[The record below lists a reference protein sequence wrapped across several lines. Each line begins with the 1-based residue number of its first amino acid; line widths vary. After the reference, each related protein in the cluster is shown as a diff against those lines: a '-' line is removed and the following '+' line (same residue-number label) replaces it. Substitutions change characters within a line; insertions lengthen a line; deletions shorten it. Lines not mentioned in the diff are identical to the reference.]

1 MLTLRKNIQIG
12 ILQLIFLMT
21 IGNVIAQEEPKIIE
35 IIQAGGSTQ
44 DQFNFPGANILI
56 KKEGVRVHLLHEGA
70 LIKSDI
76 SYFYPKQNFFKANG
90 EIVFTQ
96 GDSLRMT
103 CDKIEYNGTSKM
115 AKAWGNVV
123 LERPDMNLKTDTL
136 YLDRSNSKAFYNS
149 FGTIV
154 DEKRKLTSIRGIY
167 FMDEKKYRFISR
179 VKIDDPEY
187 ELKSQRL
194 DYYTETDKAFF
205 YGKTTIVGE
214 EYDIY
219 CEKGAYDTQSQKGNF
234 QENAVIFYNNKEIRG
249 DSLYFENEK
258 NYAAATNNVSI
269 IDTLNKSVINGHY
282 GEIFKAKDSAII
294 TRRAMAINIIDLDSL
309 YIHADT
315 LIATG
320 PQEKKIL
327 RGYYDVRIFKTDLR
341 GKSDSLHLDQSTG
354 LIKLLKLPLNRKEE
368 QIFTASQKNAK
379 NPVLWFG
386 KSQMSGDKIFL
397 TSDMKTK
404 KLDSLKIVGNSWII
418 EKDSISDTGFNQIK
432 GGILDGAFEEG
443 KLREIEVSKNTEV
456 IYYMYSDED
465 NELIGIDK
473 TTCSRLKMV
482 TANNQIEDITF
493 FVSPDGDLYPDK
505 DLPSN
510 ERKLEG
516 FIWREEERP
525 KSILD
530 LFSEEDNQF
539 QPTEIQEMSIPE
551 GFLEKETD

>member
-1 MLTLRKNIQIG
+1 MRKHIQIG
-12 ILQLIFLMT
+12 ILQLVLLFA
-21 IGNVIAQEEPKIIE
+21 IGKAVAQEEPKIIK

-44 DQFNFPGANILI
+44 DQFNFPGANILV
-56 KKEGVRVHLLHEGA
+56 KKEGIRVHLFHEGA
-70 LIKSDI
+70 LIKSDV
-76 SYFYPKQNFFKANG
+76 SYFYPKENFFRANG
-90 EIVFTQ
+90 DVIFTQ
-96 GDSLRMT
+96 GDSLKMT
-103 CDKIEYNGTSKM
+103 CDQIEYDGTSKL
-115 AKAWGNVV
+115 AKAWGQVV

-136 YLDRSNSKAFYNS
+136 FLDRANSKAFYNS
-149 FGTIV
+149 FGTIE

-187 ELKSQRL
+187 LLNSQRL
-194 DYYTETDKAFF
+194 DYYTESDKAFF

-219 CEKGAYDTQSQKGNF
+219 CEKGAYDTQLQRGNF
-234 QENAVIFYNNKEIRG
+234 QENAVIFYDNKEIRG

-258 NYAAATNNVSI
+258 NYAAATNNISV

-294 TRRAMAINIIDLDSL
+294 TRRALAVNIIDQDSL

-320 PQEKKIL
+320 PTEKKIL

-354 LIKLLKLPLNRKEE
+354 LIKLLKLPLSRKEK
-368 QIFTASQKNAK
+368 QILTASQKNKK
-379 NPVLWFG
+379 NPILWFG
-386 KSQMSGDKIFL
+386 RSQMSGDKIFL
-397 TSDMKTK
+397 TSDMETK
-404 KLDSLKIVGNSWII
+404 KLDSLKIIGNSWII
-418 EKDSISDTGFNQIK
+418 ERDSISDTGFNQIK
-432 GGILDGAFEEG
+432 GGVLDGLFKEG
-443 KLREIEVSKNTEV
+443 ELREIDVSKNTEV
-456 IYYMYSDED
+456 VYYMYSDED

-482 TANNQIEDITF
+482 TRENQIEDITF
-493 FVSPDGDLYPDK
+493 FVSPDGNLFPDK
-505 DLPSN
+505 DLPHN

-516 FIWREEERP
+516 FIWREDERP
-525 KSILD
+525 NTIQE
-530 LFSEEDNQF
+530 LFSKEDNQF
-539 QPTEIQEMSIPE
+539 QPTEIREVSIPE
-551 GFLEKETD
+551 DFLQKIDE

>member
-1 MLTLRKNIQIG
+1 MRKHIQIG
-12 ILQLIFLMT
+12 ILQLVFLFA
-21 IGNVIAQEEPKIIE
+21 IGKAVAQEEPKIIK

-44 DQFNFPGANILI
+44 DQFNFPGANILV
-56 KKEGVRVHLLHEGA
+56 KKEGIRVHLFHEGA
-70 LIKSDI
+70 LIKSDV
-76 SYFYPKQNFFKANG
+76 SYFYPKENFFRANG
-90 EIVFTQ
+90 DVIFTQ
-96 GDSLRMT
+96 GDSLKMT
-103 CDKIEYNGTSKM
+103 CDQIEYDGTSKL
-115 AKAWGNVV
+115 AKAWGKVV

-136 YLDRSNSKAFYNS
+136 FLDRANSKAFYNS
-149 FGTIV
+149 FGTIE

-187 ELKSQRL
+187 LLNSQRL
-194 DYYTETDKAFF
+194 DYYTESDKAYF

-219 CEKGAYDTQSQKGNF
+219 CEKGAYDTQLQRGNF
-234 QENAVIFYNNKEIRG
+234 QENAVIFYDNKEIRG

-258 NYAAATNNVSI
+258 NYAAATNNISV

-294 TRRAMAINIIDLDSL
+294 TRRALAVNIIDQDSL

-320 PQEKKIL
+320 PTEKKIL

-354 LIKLLKLPLNRKEE
+354 LIKLLKLPLSRKEN
-368 QIFTASQKNAK
+368 QILTASQKNKK
-379 NPVLWFG
+379 NPILWFG
-386 KSQMSGDKIFL
+386 RSQMSGDKIFL
-397 TSDMKTK
+397 TSDMETK
-404 KLDSLKIVGNSWII
+404 KLDSLKIIGNSWII
-418 EKDSISDTGFNQIK
+418 ERDSISDTGFNQIK
-432 GGILDGAFEEG
+432 GGVLDGLFKEG
-443 KLREIEVSKNTEV
+443 ELREIDVSKNTEV
-456 IYYMYSDED
+456 VYYMYSDED

-482 TANNQIEDITF
+482 TKENQIEDITF
-493 FVSPDGDLYPDK
+493 LVSPDGNLFPDK
-505 DLPSN
+505 DLPLN

-516 FIWREEERP
+516 FIWREDERP
-525 KSILD
+525 NTIQE
-530 LFSEEDNQF
+530 LFSKEDNQF
-539 QPTEIQEMSIPE
+539 QPTEIREVSIPE
-551 GFLEKETD
+551 DFLQKIDE

>member
-1 MLTLRKNIQIG
+1 MKKFFQIG
-12 ILQLIFLMT
+12 VLQILFLLT
-21 IGNVIAQEEPKIIE
+21 IGKVAAQEESKIIQ

-44 DQFNFPGANILI
+44 DQLNFPGANILV
-56 KKEGVRVHLLHEGA
+56 KKQGVRVHLFHEGA

-96 GDSLRMT
+96 GDTLKMT
-103 CDKIEYNGTSKM
+103 CDKIEYDGKRKL
-115 AKAWGNVV
+115 AKAWGKVV

-136 YLDRSNSKAFYNS
+136 YLDRANSKAFYNS

-167 FMDEKKYRFISR
+167 FMNEKKYRFISR

-187 ELKSQRL
+187 ELKSQQL
-194 DYYTETDKAFF
+194 DYFTERDKAFF

-219 CEKGAYDTQSQKGNF
+219 CEKGAYDTQLQKGNF
-234 QENAVIFYNNKEIRG
+234 QKNAVIFYDNKEIRG

-282 GEIFKAKDSAII
+282 GEIYKAKDSAII
-294 TRRAMAINIIDLDSL
+294 TRRALAINIIDQDSL
-309 YIHADT
+309 FIHADT

-320 PQEKKIL
+320 PPEKKIL
-327 RGYYDVRIFKTDLR
+327 RGYYDVRIFKKDLR

-354 LIKLLKLPLNRKEE
+354 LIKLHKLPLTRKEI
-368 QIFTASQKNAK
+368 QIFSIAQKNAR
-379 NPVLWFG
+379 NPILWFG
-386 KSQMSGDKIFL
+386 RSQMSGDKIFL
-397 TSDMKTK
+397 TSDVKTK
-404 KLDSLKIVGNSWII
+404 KLDSLKIIGNSWII

-432 GGILDGAFEEG
+432 GGILDGVFEEG
-443 KLREIEVSKNTEV
+443 KLREIDVTKNTEV

-482 TANNQIEDITF
+482 TFNNQIEDITF
-493 FVSPDGDLYPDK
+493 FVSPDGHLYPEK
-505 DLPSN
+505 DLEIN

-516 FIWREEERP
+516 FIWREKERP
-525 KSILD
+525 KTIMD
-530 LFSEEDNQF
+530 LFSEADNEF
-539 QPTEIQEMSIPE
+539 QPTQIKEISTPE
-551 GFLEKETD
+551 AFLKKRDD

>member
-1 MLTLRKNIQIG
+1 MRKHIQIG
-12 ILQLIFLMT
+12 ILQLVFLFA
-21 IGNVIAQEEPKIIE
+21 IGKAVAQEEPKIIK

-44 DQFNFPGANILI
+44 DQFNFPGANILV
-56 KKEGVRVHLLHEGA
+56 KKEGIRVHLFHEGA
-70 LIKSDI
+70 LIKSDV
-76 SYFYPKQNFFKANG
+76 SYFYPKENFFRANG
-90 EIVFTQ
+90 DVIFTQ
-96 GDSLRMT
+96 GDSLKMT
-103 CDKIEYNGTSKM
+103 CDQIEYDGTSKL
-115 AKAWGNVV
+115 AKAWGQVV

-136 YLDRSNSKAFYNS
+136 FLDRANSQAFYNS
-149 FGTIV
+149 FGTIE

-187 ELKSQRL
+187 LLNSQRL
-194 DYYTETDKAFF
+194 DYYTESDKAFF

-219 CEKGAYDTQSQKGNF
+219 CEKGAYDTQLQRGNF
-234 QENAVIFYNNKEIRG
+234 QENAVIFYDNKEIRG

-258 NYAAATNNVSI
+258 NYAAATNNISV

-294 TRRAMAINIIDLDSL
+294 TRRALAVNIIDQDSL

-320 PQEKKIL
+320 PTEKKIL

-354 LIKLLKLPLNRKEE
+354 LIKLLKLPLSRKEN
-368 QIFTASQKNAK
+368 QILTASQKNKK
-379 NPVLWFG
+379 NPILWFG
-386 KSQMSGDKIFL
+386 RSQMSGDKIFL
-397 TSDMKTK
+397 TSDMETK
-404 KLDSLKIVGNSWII
+404 KLDSLKIIGNSWII
-418 EKDSISDTGFNQIK
+418 ERDSISDTGFNQIK
-432 GGILDGAFEEG
+432 GGVLDGLFKEG
-443 KLREIEVSKNTEV
+443 ELREIDVSKNTEV
-456 IYYMYSDED
+456 VYYMYSDED

-482 TANNQIEDITF
+482 TRENQIEDITF
-493 FVSPDGDLYPDK
+493 FVSPDGNLFPDK
-505 DLPSN
+505 DLPHN

-516 FIWREEERP
+516 FIWREDERP
-525 KSILD
+525 NTIQE
-530 LFSEEDNQF
+530 LFSKEDNQF
-539 QPTEIQEMSIPE
+539 QPTEIREVSIPE
-551 GFLEKETD
+551 DFLQKIDE

>member
-1 MLTLRKNIQIG
+1 M
-12 ILQLIFLMT
+12 
-21 IGNVIAQEEPKIIE
+21 
-35 IIQAGGSTQ
+35 
-44 DQFNFPGANILI
+44 
-56 KKEGVRVHLLHEGA
+56 KKEGIRVTPFHEGA
-70 LIKSDI
+70 LIKSDV
-76 SYFYPKQNFFKANG
+76 SYFYPKENFFRANG
-90 EIVFTQ
+90 DVIFTQ
-96 GDSLRMT
+96 GDSLKMT
-103 CDKIEYNGTSKM
+103 CDQIEYNGTSKL
-115 AKAWGNVV
+115 AKAWGKVV

-136 YLDRSNSKAFYNS
+136 YLDRANSKAFYKF

-187 ELKSQRL
+187 LLNSQRL
-194 DYYTETDKAFF
+194 DYYTESDKAFF

-219 CEKGAYDTQSQKGNF
+219 CEKGAYDTQLQRGNF
-234 QENAVIFYNNKEIRG
+234 QENAVIFYDNKEIRG

-258 NYAAATNNVSI
+258 NYAAATNNISV

-294 TRRAMAINIIDLDSL
+294 TRRALAVNIIDQDSL

-320 PQEKKIL
+320 PTEKKIL

-354 LIKLLKLPLNRKEE
+354 LIKLLKLPLSRKEN
-368 QIFTASQKNAK
+368 QILTASQKNKK
-379 NPVLWFG
+379 NPILWFG

-397 TSDMKTK
+397 TSDMETK
-404 KLDSLKIVGNSWII
+404 KLDSLKIIGNSWII
-418 EKDSISDTGFNQIK
+418 ERDSISDTGFNQIK
-432 GGILDGAFEEG
+432 GGVLDGLFKEG
-443 KLREIEVSKNTEV
+443 ELREIDVSKNTEV

-482 TANNQIEDITF
+482 TRENQIEDITF
-493 FVSPDGDLYPDK
+493 FVSPDGNLFPDK
-505 DLPSN
+505 DLPLN

-516 FIWREEERP
+516 LFGERMSAP
-525 KSILD
+525 IPYRSFLVKRTINFNPLKS
-530 LFSEEDNQF
+530 ER
-539 QPTEIQEMSIPE
+539 
-551 GFLEKETD
+551 

>member
-1 MLTLRKNIQIG
+1 MRQKIQIG
-12 ILQLIFLMT
+12 ILQLIFLLA
-21 IGNVIAQEEPKIIE
+21 IVKVASQEQPKIIE

-44 DQFNFPGANILI
+44 DQFRFPGANILV
-56 KKEGVRVHLLHEGA
+56 KKEEVRVHLFHEGA
-70 LIKSDI
+70 LIKSDV
-76 SYFYPKQNFFKANG
+76 SYFYPKENFFRANG
-90 EIVFTQ
+90 DVVFTQ
-96 GDSLRMT
+96 GDTLKMT
-103 CDKIEYNGTSKM
+103 CDQIEYDGSSKL
-115 AKAWGNVV
+115 AKAWGKVV

-136 YLDRSNSKAFYNS
+136 YLDRANSKAFYNC

-167 FMDEKKYRFISR
+167 FMNEKKYRFISR

-187 ELKSQRL
+187 ELKSQQL
-194 DYYTETDKAFF
+194 DYYTESDKAFF

-219 CEKGAYDTQSQKGNF
+219 CEKGAYDTQLQKGNF
-234 QENAVIFYNNKEIRG
+234 QENAVIFYDNKEIRG

-258 NYAAATNNVSI
+258 NYAAATNNISV

-294 TRRAMAINIIDLDSL
+294 TRRALAVNIIDRDSL
-309 YIHADT
+309 FIHADT

-320 PQEKKIL
+320 PTEKKIL

-341 GKSDSLHLDQSTG
+341 GRSDSLHLDQSTG
-354 LIKLLKLPLNRKEE
+354 LIKLLKLPLSRKEN
-368 QIFTASQKNAK
+368 QILTASQKNKK
-379 NPVLWFG
+379 NPILWFG

-397 TSDMKTK
+397 TSDIKTK
-404 KLDSLKIVGNSWII
+404 KLDSLKIIGNSWII
-418 EKDSISDTGFNQIK
+418 ERDSISDTGFNQIK
-432 GGILDGAFEEG
+432 GGVLDGLFKEG
-443 KLREIEVSKNTEV
+443 ELREIDVRKNTEV

-465 NELIGIDK
+465 NKLIGIDK

-482 TANNQIEDITF
+482 TNENQIEDITF
-493 FVSPDGDLYPDK
+493 FVSPDGNLFPDK
-505 DLPSN
+505 DLPLN

-516 FIWREEERP
+516 FIWREYERP
-525 KSILD
+525 NTILE

-539 QPTEIQEMSIPE
+539 QPTEIREVSIPE
-551 GFLEKETD
+551 DFLQITEQ

>member
-1 MLTLRKNIQIG
+1 VRQKIQIG
-12 ILQLIFLMT
+12 ILQLIFLLA
-21 IGNVIAQEEPKIIE
+21 IGKVASQEQPKIIE

-44 DQFNFPGANILI
+44 DQFRFPGANILI
-56 KKEGVRVHLLHEGA
+56 KKEGVRVHLIHEGA

-76 SYFYPKQNFFKANG
+76 SYFYPKENFFRANG
-90 EIVFTQ
+90 DVVFTQ
-96 GDSLRMT
+96 GDTLKMT
-103 CDKIEYNGTSKM
+103 CDQIEYDGSSKL
-115 AKAWGNVV
+115 AKAWGKVV

-136 YLDRSNSKAFYNS
+136 YLDRANSKAFYNS

-167 FMDEKKYRFISR
+167 FMNEKKYRFISR

-187 ELKSQRL
+187 ELKSQQL
-194 DYYTETDKAFF
+194 DYYTESDKAFF

-219 CEKGAYDTQSQKGNF
+219 CEKGAYDTQLQKGNF
-234 QENAVIFYNNKEIRG
+234 QENAVIFYDNKEIRG

-258 NYAAATNNVSI
+258 NYAAATNNISV

-294 TRRAMAINIIDLDSL
+294 TRRALAVNIIDRDSL

-320 PQEKKIL
+320 PTEKKIL

-341 GKSDSLHLDQSTG
+341 GRSDSLHLDQSTG
-354 LIKLLKLPLNRKEE
+354 LIKLLKLPLSRKEN
-368 QIFTASQKNAK
+368 QILTASQKNKK
-379 NPVLWFG
+379 NPILWFG

-397 TSDMKTK
+397 TSDIKTK
-404 KLDSLKIVGNSWII
+404 KLDSLKIIGNSWII
-418 EKDSISDTGFNQIK
+418 ERDSISDTGFNQIK
-432 GGILDGAFEEG
+432 GGVLDGLFKEG
-443 KLREIEVSKNTEV
+443 ELREIDVSKNTEV

-465 NELIGIDK
+465 NKLIGIDK

-482 TANNQIEDITF
+482 TNENQIEDITF
-493 FVSPDGDLYPDK
+493 FVSPDGNLFPDK
-505 DLPSN
+505 DLPLN

-516 FIWREEERP
+516 FIWREYERP
-525 KSILD
+525 NTILE

-539 QPTEIQEMSIPE
+539 QPTEIREVIIPE
-551 GFLEKETD
+551 DFLQKTEQ

>member
-1 MLTLRKNIQIG
+1 MRKHIQIG
-12 ILQLIFLMT
+12 ILQLFFLFA
-21 IGNVIAQEEPKIIE
+21 IGKAVAQEEPKIIK

-44 DQFNFPGANILI
+44 DQFNFPGANILV
-56 KKEGVRVHLLHEGA
+56 KKEGIRVHLFHEGA
-70 LIKSDI
+70 LIKSDV
-76 SYFYPKQNFFKANG
+76 SYFYPKENFFRANG
-90 EIVFTQ
+90 DVIFTQ
-96 GDSLRMT
+96 GDSLKMT
-103 CDKIEYNGTSKM
+103 CDQIEYDGTSKL
-115 AKAWGNVV
+115 AKAWGKVV

-136 YLDRSNSKAFYNS
+136 FLDRANSKAFYNS
-149 FGTIV
+149 FGTIE

-187 ELKSQRL
+187 LLNSQRL
-194 DYYTETDKAFF
+194 DYYTESDKAFF

-219 CEKGAYDTQSQKGNF
+219 CEKGAYDTQLQRGNF
-234 QENAVIFYNNKEIRG
+234 QENAVIFYDNKEIRG

-258 NYAAATNNVSI
+258 NYAAATNNISV

-294 TRRAMAINIIDLDSL
+294 TRRALAVNIIDQDSL

-320 PQEKKIL
+320 PTEKKIL

-354 LIKLLKLPLNRKEE
+354 LIKLLKLPLSRKEN
-368 QIFTASQKNAK
+368 QILTASQKNKK
-379 NPVLWFG
+379 NPILWFG
-386 KSQMSGDKIFL
+386 RSQMSGDKIFL
-397 TSDMKTK
+397 TSDMETK
-404 KLDSLKIVGNSWII
+404 KLDSLKIIGNSWII
-418 EKDSISDTGFNQIK
+418 ERDSISDTGFNQIK
-432 GGILDGAFEEG
+432 GGVLDGLFKEG
-443 KLREIEVSKNTEV
+443 ELREIDVSKNTEV
-456 IYYMYSDED
+456 VYYMYSDED

-482 TANNQIEDITF
+482 TRENQIEDISF
-493 FVSPDGDLYPDK
+493 FVSPDGNLFPDK
-505 DLPSN
+505 DLPLN

-516 FIWREEERP
+516 FIWREDERP
-525 KSILD
+525 NTIQE
-530 LFSEEDNQF
+530 LFSKEDNQF
-539 QPTEIQEMSIPE
+539 QPTEIIEVSIPE
-551 GFLEKETD
+551 DFLQKIDE